1 MGVNHSLYSTTNV
14 ILTDIISTVT
24 GREHGSFRWKVQYL
38 CKNVTDLKI
47 RNKFKDDIISI
58 PIGMRIVEF
67 TSLMRLLLPFSQ
79 CIFDILWKL

>member
-1 MGVNHSLYSTTNV
+1 M

-47 RNKFKDDIISI
+47 KITFEDYIISI
-58 PIGMRIVEF
+58 LISIGIKRRVHLFNEVVVTFQSMH
-67 TSLMRLLLPFSQ
+67 L
-79 CIFDILWKL
+79 

>member
-1 MGVNHSLYSTTNV
+1 M

-47 RNKFKDDIISI
+47 KITFEDYIISI
-58 PIGMRIVEF
+58 LISIGIIQHQVH
-67 TSLMRLLLPFSQ
+67 LLNEVVITFQSMHL
-79 CIFDILWKL
+79 

>member
-1 MGVNHSLYSTTNV
+1 MSYPPNCYLTTNM

-47 RNKFKDDIISI
+47 KITFEDYIISI
-58 PIGMRIVEF
+58 LITVHLFNEVVVTFQSMH
-67 TSLMRLLLPFSQ
+67 L
-79 CIFDILWKL
+79 

>member
-1 MGVNHSLYSTTNV
+1 M

-47 RNKFKDDIISI
+47 KITFEDYIISI
-58 PIGMRIVEF
+58 LIKVHLFNEDVVTFQSMHLLHFVEV
-67 TSLMRLLLPFSQ
+67 LMPAYW
-79 CIFDILWKL
+79 DT

>member
-1 MGVNHSLYSTTNV
+1 M

-47 RNKFKDDIISI
+47 KITFEDYIVSI
-58 PIGMRIVEF
+58 LIGIGI
-67 TSLMRLLLPFSQ
+67 T
-79 CIFDILWKL
+79 

>member
-1 MGVNHSLYSTTNV
+1 M

-47 RNKFKDDIISI
+47 KITFEDYIISI
-58 PIGMRIVEF
+58 LISIGIKHQVHLFNEVVVTFQSMH
-67 TSLMRLLLPFSQ
+67 L
-79 CIFDILWKL
+79 

>member
-1 MGVNHSLYSTTNV
+1 MSLTPPPPPNCYLTTNM

-47 RNKFKDDIISI
+47 NITFEDYIISI
-58 PIGMRIVEF
+58 LI
-67 TSLMRLLLPFSQ
+67 TSSSSL
-79 CIFDILWKL
+79 

>member
-1 MGVNHSLYSTTNV
+1 MSLTPPPPNCYLTTNM

-47 RNKFKDDIISI
+47 KITFEDYIISALI
-58 PIGMRIVEF
+58 
-67 TSLMRLLLPFSQ
+67 TASSSSL
-79 CIFDILWKL
+79 